1 LVIGAGEIGEP
12 KIASLLAAKGSV
24 QGGSASCSEVTE
36 GRASEIATEHEG
48 NSTLLGTD
56 TEKEPRLCAGDES
69 CFQSER
75 SFVGFR
81 RRPAS
86 RGGRSLLVPIEPAQE
101 SAWMDHD
108 VFLMVADFFPMP
120 FRCS

>member
-24 QGGSASCSEVTE
+24 EGGSASSSEVTE

-48 NSTLLGTD
+48 DSTLLGTD
-56 TEKEPRLCAGDES
+56 TEKSPGSAPGMNPVFS
-69 CFQSER
+69 QNAV
-75 SFVGFR
+75 VGFR

-86 RGGRSLLVPIEPAQE
+86 RGVRSLLVLIEPAQE
-101 SAWMDHD
+101 SAWMDHAC
-108 VFLMVADFFPMP
+108 F
-120 FRCS
+120 